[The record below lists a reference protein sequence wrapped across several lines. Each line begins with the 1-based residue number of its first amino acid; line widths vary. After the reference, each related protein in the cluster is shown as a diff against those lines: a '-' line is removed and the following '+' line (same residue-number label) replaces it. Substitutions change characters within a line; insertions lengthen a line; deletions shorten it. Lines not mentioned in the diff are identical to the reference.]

1 MGMGTPTLKVEGSE
15 WGWGLPRLRV
25 GASGWRWGLPRT
37 GVGASGWGWGRQ
49 DGDGGVGMGMG
60 ALLIESTVFWMGL
73 ETPEVEVGGGLDG
86 DGGSP
91 DPG

>member
-1 MGMGTPTLKVEGSE
+1 MGLGAPQIEGRGIGMEMGAPQNGGRGVRM
-15 WGWGLPRLRV
+15 GL
-25 GASGWRWGLPRT
+25 
-37 GVGASGWGWGRQ
+37 GASGWGWGRR

-60 ALLIESTVFWMGL
+60 ALLIESTGVWMGL